1 MSNAPPHALPM
12 DNILKF
18 YGEENKKQRN
28 ELVATVIALKQE
40 VLDLK
45 CGQTPTESV
54 DDLREEIKAL
64 KEKLESVND
73 VMNTINRIVK

>member
-1 MSNAPPHALPM
+1 MTTPLALPM
-12 DNILKF
+12 DNILKY

-28 ELVATVIALKQE
+28 ELIATIIALKQE

-54 DDLREEIKAL
+54 EDLREEIKTL
-64 KEKLESVND
+64 KEKLESIND
-73 VMNTINRIVK
+73 AMNTINKIVS